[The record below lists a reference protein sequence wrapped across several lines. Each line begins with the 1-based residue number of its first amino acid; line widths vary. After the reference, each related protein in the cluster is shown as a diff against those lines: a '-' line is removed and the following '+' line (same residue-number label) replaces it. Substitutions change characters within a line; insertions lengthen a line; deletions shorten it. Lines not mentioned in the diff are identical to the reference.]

1 VACGAQKIIMSSDA
15 RDAAEDTLTTD
26 WLESKKNAF
35 VSHYLIAATAVG
47 NERCPR
53 RETMTI

>member
-1 VACGAQKIIMSSDA
+1 MSSDA
-15 RDAAEDTLTTD
+15 RDAAEDTLTTN